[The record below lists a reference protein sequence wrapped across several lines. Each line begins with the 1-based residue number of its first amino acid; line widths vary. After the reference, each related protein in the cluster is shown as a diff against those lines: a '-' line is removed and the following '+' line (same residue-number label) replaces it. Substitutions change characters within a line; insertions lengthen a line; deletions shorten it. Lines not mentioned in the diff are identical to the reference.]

1 MKLLAAAAFAFALLV
16 LPPTTL
22 AQEEPAPP
30 SASLD
35 FYPAKYLGQGNI
47 FN

>member
-1 MKLLAAAAFAFALLV
+1 MKLLAAAAFAFA